1 MGNQSDPQLANSTPE
16 QYVKEEKEVARKFN
30 KSAIF
35 DPEINVTL
43 GWHMAQ
49 CSICN
54 SPKRDLIE
62 ESWVNWCNTGSL
74 ADTYHVSRD
83 AIYRHMH
90 AFGLFRTRRQNIAR
104 VLERI
109 IEKAD
114 FAPASCG
121 QILTAINAYTKLE
134 AEGQRMEPTP
144 SANLIPLIKRMSKE
158 ERASFLE
165 KGTLP
170 EWFSK
175 VVAPEFSED
184 AEEMEEGIV
193 TEQTIVQ

>member
-1 MGNQSDPQLANSTPE
+1 MRFYKP
-16 QYVKEEKEVARKFN
+16 
-30 KSAIF
+30 AIF

-43 GWHMAQ
+43 GRHMAQ
-49 CSICN
+49 CSICD
-54 SPKRDLIE
+54 SPHCDEIE
-62 ESWVNWCNTGSL
+62 EGWVNWRNTNAL
-74 ADTYHVSRD
+74 ADFYKVSRD

-109 IEKAD
+109 IEKVD

-121 QILTAINAYTKLE
+121 QILTAINAYMKLQ
-134 AEGQRMEPTP
+134 AEGQRMDPTP
-144 SANLIPLIKRMSKE
+144 SANLIHLIERMSKQ

-170 EWFSK
+170 AWFSK

>member
-1 MGNQSDPQLANSTPE
+1 MN
-16 QYVKEEKEVARKFN
+16 VN
-30 KSAIF
+30 KTAIF
-35 DPEINVTL
+35 DPEFNVNL
-43 GWHMAQ
+43 GRHMAQ
-49 CSICN
+49 CSICD
-54 SPKRDLIE
+54 SPHRDVIE
-62 ESWVNWCNTGSL
+62 ERWVNWCNTSAL
-74 ADTYHVSRD
+74 ADNYKVSRD

-90 AFGLFRTRRQNIAR
+90 AFGLFRLRRQNVVR

-109 IEKAD
+109 IEKVD
-114 FAPASCG
+114 FAPPSCG
-121 QILTAINAYTKLE
+121 QILTAINTYMKLQ

-144 SANLIPLIKRMSKE
+144 NANLVPLIERMSKE

-184 AEEMEEGIV
+184 AEEIEEGIG
-193 TEQTIVQ
+193 TEQTTMPQ

>member
-1 MGNQSDPQLANSTPE
+1 MNVDKMAILDP
-16 QYVKEEKEVARKFN
+16 
-30 KSAIF
+30 
-35 DPEINVTL
+35 DINVNL
-43 GWHMAQ
+43 GRHMAQ
-49 CSICN
+49 CSVCD
-54 SPKRDLIE
+54 SPHRDEIE
-62 ESWVNWCNTGSL
+62 ERWVNWRNTSTL
-74 ADTYHVSRD
+74 AEIYKVSRD

-90 AFGLFRTRRQNIAR
+90 AFGLFRLRRQNIAR

-109 IEKAD
+109 IEEAD
-114 FAPASCG
+114 FARASCG
-121 QILTAINAYTKLE
+121 QILTAINAYMKLQ
-134 AEGQRMEPTP
+134 AEGQRMEPIP
-144 SANLIPLIKRMSKE
+144 SANLIPLIKRMSKQ

-193 TEQTIVQ
+193 TEQTKVQ

>member
-1 MGNQSDPQLANSTPE
+1 MK
-16 QYVKEEKEVARKFN
+16 VN

-35 DPEINVTL
+35 DPDINVTL
-43 GWHMAQ
+43 GRHMAQ
-49 CSICN
+49 CSICD
-54 SPKRDLIE
+54 SPHRDEIE
-62 ESWVNWCNTGSL
+62 ERWVNWSHTNTL
-74 ADTYHVSRD
+74 ADIYKVSRD

-90 AFGLFRTRRQNIAR
+90 AFGLFRLRRQNIAR

-121 QILTAINAYTKLE
+121 QILTAINAYMKLQ
-134 AEGQRMEPTP
+134 AEGQRMEPTA
-144 SANLIPLIKRMSKE
+144 SANLIPLIERMSKN

-184 AEEMEEGIV
+184 AKEMEGFIV
-193 TEQTIVQ
+193 TEQATV